1 MNPPGGL
8 KNNSQAVK
16 NLSKMF
22 RSLDLDGSGKLDK
35 ASFQTAMYSVDI
47 VDNMKIEEMFN
58 VMNTKKDGYINY
70 EEFLSSLR
78 AGDLKK
84 TGVEIMENANL
95 KLQHQNSEN
104 SSEANTPGGYS
115 CYGVAKR
122 PSVNV
127 PSAIISPRRKGK
139 ISRAVAVIKKSSA
152 RRSIT
157 KDEVVWFLRNKGLC
171 NKDIVQ
177 AFQWAEKEA
186 KNPEEKEDHL
196 KGLLASKKIELD
208 ESTHWCKEISS
219 TIRLKKAQL
228 KKLRSACLRAFE
240 SLHVTH
246 GEAELDSDLGEE
258 GAVPGEVLKEIR
270 SKVKKMKKNNE
281 IMAGKGLF
289 DEDLKRLQQME
300 ECLLSGQSF
309 CCYLLLVSLEPN
321 LQNSLVQTH
330 RFLSEWET

>member
-1 MNPPGGL
+1 MNPPGRL
-8 KNNSQAVK
+8 KNNGQAVK

-47 VDNMKIEEMFN
+47 VDNIKIEEMFN

-70 EEFLSSLR
+70 EEFLSRLK
-78 AGDLKK
+78 AGDLNK
-84 TGVEIMENANL
+84 TGNEIMGNA
-95 KLQHQNSEN
+95 KLQQKNSG
-104 SSEANTPGGYS
+104 SSNEVNTPGGYS
-115 CYGVAKR
+115 SYGLSKR
-122 PSVNV
+122 PSVNK
-127 PSAIISPRRKGK
+127 PSAVISPRRKGK

-171 NKDIVQ
+171 NNEIVQ

-196 KGLLASKKIELD
+196 KGLLASKKIEL
-208 ESTHWCKEISS
+208 EETTHWCKEISS
-219 TIRLKKAQL
+219 TIRQKKAQL

-258 GAVPGEVLKEIR
+258 GAVPVEVLKEIR

-309 CCYLLLVSLEPN
+309 CCYLLLVSLEPT

>member
-1 MNPPGGL
+1 
-8 KNNSQAVK
+8 
-16 NLSKMF
+16 MF

-47 VDNMKIEEMFN
+47 VDNLKIEEMFN
-58 VMNTKKDGYINY
+58 VMNTKDGYINY
-70 EEFLSSLR
+70 WEFLSRLK

-84 TGVEIMENANL
+84 TGVEILENANL
-95 KLQHQNSEN
+95 KLQHQNSEK
-104 SSEANTPGGYS
+104 S

-122 PSVNV
+122 PSVDLPPAV
-127 PSAIISPRRKGK
+127 ISPRRKGE

-208 ESTHWCKEISS
+208 ETTHWCKEISI

-246 GEAELDSDLGEE
+246 GEAELDSDLGDE

-289 DEDLKRLQQME
+289 DEDLKRLQQMK

-321 LQNSLVQTH
+321 LQRSLVQTH